1 MKLEMSEEEIVK
13 SYRNATKKREQI
25 KVLSELNAC
34 DKKTIREILRQY
46 GEDVA
51 EPVNRY
57 TLKNRELKNEQT
69 KSITPKVEQTA
80 PEQVID
86 LVKNRAYMLRQQIE
100 ELKLKLGEY
109 QNQLSELENWL
120 IHTKGANE

>member
-34 DKKTIREILRQY
+34 DKKTIREILRQH

-57 TLKNRELKNEQT
+57 TLKNQELKNEPT